1 MFIVWVGKYRAGLS
15 EDLGFASLMT
25 QNFSKHGC
33 PRWGRGRAWIIE
45 IPKRIIFILVQVPT
59 SLDTSHKTGCL
70 HLCLQAAFS
79 PRSPPPD
86 PHGGTQAARVRLLP
100 WASCRGPRL
109 PQEWLNYHPLAWLRP
124 SLLCFIAEAHSASPV
139 GPGSLWLV
147 SVSNP
152 YHINSLRDFIG
163 ESPVQLLSKC
173 LGNKVIVCPYCWTKW
188 GKEHVTVTAWWQK

>member
-1 MFIVWVGKYRAGLS
+1 MLIFKENGNFSYFKDHLYMAHQNWPVSSHRGKMNGQTLLERKFYSVPIKMLIVWVGKYRAGLS

-25 QNFSKHGC
+25 QKFSKHGC

-59 SLDTSHKTGCL
+59 SLDTRHKTGCL

-86 PHGGTQAARVRLLP
+86 PQGGMQAARVHLPP

-109 PQEWLNYHPLAWLRP
+109 PQEWPNCHPLAWLRP
-124 SLLCFIAEAHSASPV
+124 CLLCFIAEAHSASPV
-139 GPGSLWLV
+139 GPGSL
-147 SVSNP
+147 
-152 YHINSLRDFIG
+152 
-163 ESPVQLLSKC
+163 
-173 LGNKVIVCPYCWTKW
+173 
-188 GKEHVTVTAWWQK
+188 